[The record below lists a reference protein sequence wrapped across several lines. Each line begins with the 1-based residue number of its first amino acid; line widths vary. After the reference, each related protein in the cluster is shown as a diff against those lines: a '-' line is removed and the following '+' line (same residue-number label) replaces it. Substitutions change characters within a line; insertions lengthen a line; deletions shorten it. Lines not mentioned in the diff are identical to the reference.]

1 MVKDVALPTYPDPS
15 QAFKIAPHIMASFRS
30 LIGVP
35 PSTAS
40 TNDSVLVIIDAQN
53 EYATGKLRVS
63 NIDTARV
70 ALASLLE
77 KYRAAKAPV
86 VHVVHATP
94 SGAPVFTPG
103 TELAEELSELTP
115 RDGES
120 VVTKQH
126 PGSFTDTDLQNILK
140 ATGRGKIV
148 LTGFMAHVCV
158 STTARQGAERGWDVL
173 IAEDAVG
180 DRDIPGVKA
189 EELTKVALAEI
200 ADAFGT
206 VVQGAVVEEVVE
218 LDLEMIGYQLE
229 ESP

>member
-1 MVKDVALPTYPDPS
+1 MSAV
-15 QAFKIAPHIMASFRS
+15 SFRS
-30 LIGVP
+30 LIGVQ

-40 TNDSVLVIIDAQN
+40 TSDSVLVIIDAQN
-53 EYATGKLRVS
+53 EYAQGKLRVS
-63 NIDTARV
+63 NIDTSRV

-94 SGAPVFTPG
+94 AGAPVFTPG
-103 TELAEELSELTP
+103 TELVEELPELKP
-115 RDGES
+115 VDGES
-120 VVTKQH
+120 VVTKNY
-126 PGSFTDTDLQNILK
+126 PGSFTETDLQDLLK
-140 ATGRGKIV
+140 ATGRSKIV
-148 LTGFMAHVCV
+148 LTGYMAHVCV

-189 EELTKVALAEI
+189 EDLTKTALLEI

-206 VVQGAVVEEVVE
+206 IIQSKDVV
-218 LDLEMIGYQLE
+218 
-229 ESP
+229 